1 MWQNA
6 HARVSVFIGCV
17 WRYWRD
23 VSSSTIPT
31 VPKIVMG
38 FCEDLFLCP
47 KSISFSLEL
56 TVFDTQLQFERLC
69 PVCIH
74 FLSLNSGSFLESL
87 YSMSVLK

>member
-1 MWQNA
+1 M
-6 HARVSVFIGCV
+6 
-17 WRYWRD
+17 
-23 VSSSTIPT
+23 SSSTIPT
-31 VPKIVMG
+31 DPKIVMG

-69 PVCIH
+69 PVCIY
-74 FLSLNSGSFLESL
+74 FLSLKSGSFLESL

>member
-1 MWQNA
+1 MWQNG

-17 WRYWRD
+17 WRYWRA

-31 VPKIVMG
+31 VPKIVMA

-56 TVFDTQLQFERLC
+56 MVFDTQLQFERLC
-69 PVCIH
+69 PVCIY